1 MDLGFKRYQETLRRT
16 ARAYLE
22 KACSLE
28 NLRAAD
34 ASEAGFSLDHYRE
47 MAQLGWFALA
57 LPACD
62 GGGEDDFLNQ
72 MLLYEEFGRAAL
84 PGPHFV
90 STVLAA
96 QLIARQGSDAQKA
109 LLADLAGGERIATV
123 AIYEE
128 TADYTPEAVQLRA
141 ERQPGGGF
149 RLTGRKLFVPYAQV
163 ADPLLVLARSGEAPE
178 ALSWLLVSTRASGLA
193 LHPLET
199 LSGERQ
205 YEVELNGVEV
215 PDTALLGGEGSGWAA
230 LQASYPLA
238 TVLQSAELVGLADM
252 ALEIAVE
259 YAKIRVA
266 FGRPIGSFQ
275 AIQHMAADMLADRDG
290 ARYLTYQAACLVN
303 QGEGRRAEIA
313 MTKAFAA
320 TAGRQVTKLAHE
332 ILAGV
337 GYTLDHRLH
346 YYYRRAKGIE
356 LALGDADEQLELVA
370 GKLGL

>member
-16 ARAYLE
+16 ARGYLE

-34 ASEAGFSLDHYRE
+34 ASEAGFSLEHYRE
-47 MAQLGWFALA
+47 MAALGWFALA
-57 LPACD
+57 RPVAD
-62 GGGEDDFLNQ
+62 GGGEDDFINQ
-72 MLLYEEFGRAAL
+72 MVLYEEFGRAAL

-90 STVLAA
+90 STVLSA
-96 QLIARQGSDAQKA
+96 QLVARQGGDAQQA
-109 LLADLAGGERIATV
+109 LLKDLASGERIATL
-123 AIYEE
+123 ALYEE
-128 TADYTPEAVQLRA
+128 TADYTPDAVQLRA
-141 ERQPGGGF
+141 ERQPSGY
-149 RLTGRKLFVPYAQV
+149 RLTGRKLFVPYAPV
-163 ADPLLVLARSGEAPE
+163 ADPLVVLARTGDAPE
-178 ALSWLLVSTRASGLA
+178 ALSLFLVPARSAGLA
-193 LHPLET
+193 LYPLQT

-205 YEVELNGVEV
+205 YEVELNGVDV
-215 PDTALLGGEGSGWAA
+215 PADALLGAENSGWAA
-230 LQASYPLA
+230 FQAVYPLA
-238 TVLQSAELVGLADM
+238 AVLQSAELVGLADM

-275 AIQHMAADMLADRDG
+275 AIQHMAADMLSDRDG

-303 QGEGRRAEIA
+303 QGEGTRAEIA

-320 TAGRQVTKLAHE
+320 TAARRVTKQAHE

-346 YYYRRAKGIE
+346 YYYQRAKGIE
-356 LALGDADEQLELVA
+356 LALGDVDEQLDLVA
-370 GKLGL
+370 DKLAL